1 MNAPENNSRYSP
13 SDDAATGNAGIQC
26 IYATRKYIS
35 LVQLV
40 WQCFPK
46 SASRI
51 SSVPRGSVDIFQ

>member
-40 WQCFPK
+40 
-46 SASRI
+46 
-51 SSVPRGSVDIFQ
+51 